1 MSRANAWRS
10 YLSLTAKEVLGI
22 SGRMRCHSWRASCD
36 FVDVVTGSES
46 QQPLRFGYVSVATR
60 QIRQSAHTYGIHLR
74 GKKFSAG
81 RPSTCLF
88 LLADSVKCLSPSY
101 EAGVCH
107 ITLQASLLSQED
119 ASDASIAVAFH
130 LHDQAPLLG
139 FAGRTH
145 LLSFGP
151 SSSPLYTHCSR
162 YWASWSRRVGDAE
175 ESELSTV
182 IQECLQATTRG
193 SCQLLMRS
201 ITSKRLFE

>member
-60 QIRQSAHTYGIHLR
+60 QIRQSAHTHGIHLR

-139 FAGRTH
+139 SQGELISSVSEPRLHRCTH
-145 LLSFGP
+145 TARDTGHPGPGKWVMLKNRNCLLSFRNVFKQQLGA
-151 SSSPLYTHCSR
+151 L
-162 YWASWSRRVGDAE
+162 V
-175 ESELSTV
+175 
-182 IQECLQATTRG
+182 
-193 SCQLLMRS
+193 SC
-201 ITSKRLFE
+201 